1 MGHSAFVAELYDA
14 AGYNYPKEI
23 GLLDQLVMAN
33 GMRWDLAKQ
42 ISSSAIDPM
51 LADTVGEMRGFALGD
66 EYRDEDGEL
75 LIEGLEIILYNLK
88 KGGHY
93 DMNAEPDFPYKA
105 IGDAENKFRVQLF
118 IYDAA
123 WAWDKS
129 LRLLFKYMQARQDKM
144 PLVQFE
150 GAGYYNYADI
160 LMLYNYCEGDKKA
173 IDADIWFGPA
183 WQEMLKSRGVLSA
196 STIKN

>member
-14 AGYNYPKEI
+14 VGYNYLKEI
-23 GLLDQLVMAN
+23 GLLDQVVRRS
-33 GMRWDLAKQ
+33 GMRWDPAKQ

-51 LADTVGEMRGFALGD
+51 LVDTVDQMRGFALGD
-66 EYRDEDGEL
+66 EYCDEDGERL
-75 LIEGLEIILYNLK
+75 TEGLEITLYNLG

-93 DMNAEPDFPYKA
+93 DMNAEPDFPYKTT
-105 IGDAENKFRVQLF
+105 GGAENKFRVQLF

-160 LMLYNYCEGDKKA
+160 LALYTYCDGDNKA

-183 WQEMLKSRGVLSA
+183 WQEMLKSRGVFPVEGVG
-196 STIKN
+196 K